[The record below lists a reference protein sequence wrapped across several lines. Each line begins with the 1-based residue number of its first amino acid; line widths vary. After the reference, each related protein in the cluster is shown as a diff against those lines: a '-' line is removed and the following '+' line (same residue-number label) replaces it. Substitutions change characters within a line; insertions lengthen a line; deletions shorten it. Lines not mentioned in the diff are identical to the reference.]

1 MADPLGGIRPPRL
14 HPVEPFLSTLGPSA
28 SGMSAFQK
36 SLEAISSNIANAET
50 TRTPDGG
57 AYKRQIVVMRPDG
70 KGGVEVSH
78 VVEDQRPGRE
88 EFIPGHP
95 DADAN
100 GMVRMPNVDLATE
113 TVDLV
118 IARRMHEANVS
129 VFQAAKAM
137 LHQALDI

>member
-1 MADPLGGIRPPRL
+1 MADPLGGIRGPWLR
-14 HPVEPFLSTLGPSA
+14 PVEPFLGTLAPSA

-50 TRTPDGG
+50 TRTPEGG
-57 AYKRQIVVMRPDG
+57 PYRRQVVVMRPDG
-70 KGGVEVSH
+70 KGGVEVAR
-78 VVEDQRPGRE
+78 VVEDARSGRE

-95 DADAN
+95 DADEN
-100 GMVRMPNVDLATE
+100 GMVKMPNVDLATE

-118 IARRMHEANVS
+118 IARRMHEANVT

>member
-1 MADPLGGIRPPRL
+1 MADPLGGIRGPRL
-14 HPVEPFLSTLGPSA
+14 RPVEPFLGTLAPSA

-50 TRTPDGG
+50 TRTPEGG
-57 AYKRQIVVMRPDG
+57 PYRRQVVVMRPDG
-70 KGGVEVSH
+70 KGGVEVAR
-78 VVEDQRPGRE
+78 VVEDAREGRE

-100 GMVRMPNVDLATE
+100 GMVKMPNVDLATE

-118 IARRMHEANVS
+118 IARRMHEANVT